1 MINKDLRKDWID
13 MQQNIIFQAK
23 HVSKSFLTEKSEPMT
38 VLSEVNLTI
47 NEGEIIAFL
56 GKSGAG
62 KSTFLR
68 IMAGLLPVSSGEV
81 FCDGELVNGPSH
93 DMSMVFQTFA
103 LMPWLTVYQN
113 VSFGLEAK
121 GLPKAEI
128 HEITDDMIELIGLDG
143 YENAYPK
150 QLSGGMRQR
159 VGFARALAVEPKILL
174 LDEPFSAL
182 DIFTGQKL
190 RHDLIEMWEEKKIS
204 TKSIVLVTHNVEEAV
219 MVADR
224 IVFFDSNP
232 GRIGQEFKITMP
244 RSQRTKL
251 NTLDQVEEISRLLTE
266 QIAHA
271 EAMAHAYDE
280 DDN

>member
-1 MINKDLRKDWID
+1 

-47 NEGEIIAFL
+47 NDGEIIAFL

-68 IMAGLLPVSSGEV
+68 VMAGLLPVSSGEV
-81 FCDGELVNGPSH
+81 FCDGKIVDGPSH

-121 GLPKAEI
+121 GLPKAQI

-143 YENAYPK
+143 YEHAYPK

-159 VGFARALAVEPKILL
+159 VGFARALAVQPKILL

-190 RHDLIEMWEEKKIS
+190 RHDLIEMWEAKKIS
-204 TKSIVLVTHNVEEAV
+204 TRSIVLVTHNVEEAV

-232 GRIGQEFKITMP
+232 GRIGQEFEIAMP
-244 RSQRTKL
+244 RANRTKL

-280 DDN
+280 DGN

>member
-1 MINKDLRKDWID
+1 MEKKH
-13 MQQNIIFQAK
+13 IIFQAK
-23 HVSKSFLTEKSEPMT
+23 HVSKSFSNEKLEPKA
-38 VLSEVNLTI
+38 VISEVNLTI
-47 NEGEIIAFL
+47 YANEIVAIL

-68 IMAGLLPVSSGEV
+68 IMAGLLPVCSGQV
-81 FCDGELVNGPSH
+81 SCDGKRINSPSH

-121 GLPKAEI
+121 GLSRDKIKA
-128 HEITDDMIELIGLDG
+128 ITDKMITLIGLDG

-159 VGFARALAVEPKILL
+159 VGFARALAVEPKVLL

-190 RHDLIEMWEEKKIS
+190 RHDLIEMWENKKIS
-204 TKSIVLVTHNVEEAV
+204 TQCIVLVTHNVEEAV
-219 MVADR
+219 MIADR
-224 IVFFDSNP
+224 IIFFESNP
-232 GRIGQEFKITMP
+232 GRIGQEFKVVMP
-244 RSQRTKL
+244 RHERTKL
-251 NTLDQVEEISRLLTE
+251 NTLNQVEEISRLLTE

-271 EAMAHAYDE
+271 EALAHASDE
-280 DDN
+280 

>member
-1 MINKDLRKDWID
+1 MKKD
-13 MQQNIIFQAK
+13 NIIFQAK
-23 HVSKSFLTEKSEPMT
+23 HVSKSFLMGKLEPMT
-38 VLSEVNLTI
+38 VISEVNLTI
-47 NEGEIIAFL
+47 ADGEIIAFL

-68 IMAGLLPVSSGEV
+68 IMAGLLPVSTGEV
-81 FCDGELVNGPSH
+81 FCEGKLIDGPSH
-93 DMSMVFQTFA
+93 EMSMVFQTFA

-113 VSFGLEAK
+113 VAFGLEAK
-121 GLPKAEI
+121 GLDKHKI
-128 HEITDDMIELIGLDG
+128 SKITDNMIELIGLDG
-143 YENAYPK
+143 YEDAYPK

-190 RHDLIEMWEEKKIS
+190 RHDLIEMWEHKKIS
-204 TKSIVLVTHNVEEAV
+204 TKGIVLVTHNVEEAV
-219 MVADR
+219 MIADR
-224 IVFFDSNP
+224 ILFFESNP
-232 GRIGQEFKITMP
+232 GRIGSEFRINMP
-244 RSQRTKL
+244 RNERTKL

-271 EAMAHAYDE
+271 EALAHAADE
-280 DDN
+280 

>member
-1 MINKDLRKDWID
+1 MENKH
-13 MQQNIIFQAK
+13 IIFQAK
-23 HVSKSFLTEKSEPMT
+23 HISKSFSNEKLEPKA
-38 VLSEVNLTI
+38 VISEVNLTMHA
-47 NEGEIIAFL
+47 GEIIAIL

-68 IMAGLLPVSSGEV
+68 IMAGLLPVCSGEV
-81 FCDGELVNGPSH
+81 SCEGKMIDGPSH

-121 GLPKAEI
+121 GLSRHKI
-128 HEITDDMIELIGLDG
+128 QKITDRMIELIGLDG
-143 YENAYPK
+143 YEDAYPK

-174 LDEPFSAL
+174 LDEPFSSL

-190 RHDLIEMWEEKKIS
+190 RHDLIDMWENHKIS
-204 TKSIVLVTHNVEEAV
+204 TKGIVLVTHNVEEAV
-219 MVADR
+219 MFADR
-224 IVFFDSNP
+224 IIFFESNP
-232 GRIGQEFKITMP
+232 GRIGQEFRITMP
-244 RSQRTKL
+244 RGERTKL
-251 NTLDQVEEISRLLTE
+251 NTLEQVEGISHLLTE

-271 EAMAHAYDE
+271 EAMAHPSE
-280 DDN
+280 